1 MPWSAHA
8 QRQQRR
14 RRAKHKGER
23 PRERCVGEANR
34 QRTMAVLPPLNEG
47 TGGLGTDV
55 GIGPLSV
62 WPGVASIVGGAW
74 KLETVRIVEESRT
87 ESKRPGRFISVT
99 NCIFTVQTFRS
110 FGPRL
115 DPGQDTESGL
125 CDASASGVPC
135 PQASGEPGCDTGGW
149 AQQEEDGGRGTVAS
163 APTAMMTAPRC
174 PPWLSRCRIAWRG
187 QKSSA

>member
-1 MPWSAHA
+1 MRGRSEQAAHHGRTAAVERRDWGPWN
-8 QRQQRR
+8 RR
-14 RRAKHKGER
+14 RHWSLVGLAWG
-23 PRERCVGEANR
+23 REHCGRCVEARNGK
-34 QRTMAVLPPLNEG
+34 NCG
-47 TGGLGTDV
+47 
-55 GIGPLSV
+55 
-62 WPGVASIVGGAW
+62 GVANSI
-74 KLETVRIVEESRT
+74 KT
-87 ESKRPGRFISVT
+87 KRPGRFISVT

-115 DPGQDTESGL
+115 DPGQDTESVL

-149 AQQEEDGGRGTVAS
+149 AQPEQDGGRGTVAS